1 MMDFED
7 IGELGDEIAALET
20 SLGGV
25 AGMAAAFDAEL
36 RRVHSSFGATARTA
50 GSLERSLSR
59 GVARAIDGLVLDG
72 ISLSDA
78 LRDVADSMVNAAWR
92 AAVRPVADHIGGAV
106 TSGIGSLFGAVTP
119 FAKGGSFS
127 QGRER
132 GVIGG
137 PTAFPMRGGLGLMGE
152 AGPEAVLPLSRG
164 PDGALGV
171 RMQGQAAPAQ
181 VVINISTPDV
191 EGFRRSQSQIAAQ
204 MGRAL
209 SAGARN
215 R

>member
-1 MMDFED
+1 MTDFDD
-7 IGELGDEIAALET
+7 IGDWGDDIAALET
-20 SLGGV
+20 ALGGV
-25 AGMAAAFDAEL
+25 AGMAATFDAEL
-36 RRVHSSFGATARTA
+36 RRVNTSLGATARTA
-50 GSLERSLSR
+50 GTLERSLSR

-72 ISLSDA
+72 MSLSDA
-78 LRDVADSMVNAAWR
+78 LRGVADSMVSAAWR
-92 AAVRPVADHIGGAV
+92 SAVRPVADHIGGAIA
-106 TSGIGSLFGAVTP
+106 SGVGGLFGVVTP
-119 FAKGGSFS
+119 FARGGAFS

-132 GVIGG
+132 GVVGAA
-137 PTAFPMRGGLGLMGE
+137 TAFPMRGGIGLMGE

-171 RMQGQAAPAQ
+171 RMQGPGAPAQ

-191 EGFRRSQSQIAAQ
+191 EGFRRSQTQIAAQ
-204 MGRAL
+204 MSRAL